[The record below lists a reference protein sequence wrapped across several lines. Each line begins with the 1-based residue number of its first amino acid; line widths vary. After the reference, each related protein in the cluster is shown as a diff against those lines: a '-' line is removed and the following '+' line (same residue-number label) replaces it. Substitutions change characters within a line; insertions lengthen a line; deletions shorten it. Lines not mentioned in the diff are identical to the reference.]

1 MSDIRRDLLDIF
13 LADRPNLGRL
23 GVLPRFSAT
32 VPPGFGP
39 FPLIMLVTDPLTA
52 LLLVRPA
59 PAPEYI
65 AFSSAINV
73 LAFAV
78 CFMACS
84 SLAKHGCLQANCGCT
99 VDVSNKGFTCAV

>member
-1 MSDIRRDLLDIF
+1 MLDIGRDLLEVF
-13 LADRPNLGRL
+13 PADRLNLGRL

-32 VPPGFGP
+32 VPPGFCP
-39 FPLIMLVTDPLTA
+39 FPFIMLVTVTA
-52 LLLVRPA
+52 LLLAWHA
-59 PAPEYI
+59 PIPEYI
-65 AFSSAINV
+65 AFSSVIIL

-84 SLAKHGCLQANCGCT
+84 SFAKHGCLQANCGCT